1 MSIIGK
7 CFRKMSTRFVYTVQP
22 VLYHQNGHQVA
33 KRDMPSMTNIK
44 RFLST
49 VIERVMIDR
58 NPADAHRCNA
68 LCRQPVQ
75 LLFGFPHCGE
85 VKEPIKNLE
94 KGDNVLMGFA
104 DDSVILLKWDASSG
118 IQSNRRFIAVG
129 SNLRTSAINRN
140 SFSSDKESFP
150 SNLAHMVEDFER
162 LISTVTYKSMER
174 CELQTVALRLLPCSK
189 VLEIIDAAIY
199 L

>member
-1 MSIIGK
+1 
-7 CFRKMSTRFVYTVQP
+7 MSTRFVYTVQP
-22 VLYHQNGHQVA
+22 VLYYQNGHQVA

-49 VIERVMIDR
+49 VIERVMIDK

-68 LCRQPVQ
+68 FCRQPVQ

-85 VKEPIKNLE
+85 VKEPIKSLNRDDDSL
-94 KGDNVLMGFA
+94 LTGFA
-104 DDSVILLKWDASSG
+104 DDSVILLEWDLSSNVC
-118 IQSNRRFIAVG
+118 SVRRHIAAG
-129 SNLRTSAINRN
+129 SNLRQLAINRN